1 MVYIVDLN
9 EKPFHPVS
17 LLLALVAEQK
27 RGLNSVPAA
36 NLNTSTGEHF
46 DTEDLITDHNRLTLS
61 PKKVFDSTGKDH
73 SSLFAI
79 LFLSGK
85 NLHPLLATRPRRI
98 KNLQRIPTGMLRFDE
113 HVLSSGN
120 GKLWHVKL
128 VPCFILRSN

>member
-61 PKKVFDSTGKDH
+61 PKKFSIQLARITLLY
-73 SSLFAI
+73 SLFFS
-79 LFLSGK
+79 FLGRICIRFWPPDHDGLRICSGF
-85 NLHPLLATRPRRI
+85 LLACFALM
-98 KNLQRIPTGMLRFDE
+98 NMCF
-113 HVLSSGN
+113 SSGN
-120 GKLWHVKL
+120 GKLWR
-128 VPCFILRSN
+128 VPYFILRSN